1 MYWTRGV
8 WVSVDVATTSA
19 SLMSPPHSLAPPVP
33 PFVMLVAALPSSS
46 SRPHVSLDHL
56 YTSNDANSLWGS
68 NYKPE

>member
-8 WVSVDVATTSA
+8 WVSVAVATTSA

-46 SRPHVSLDHL
+46 SRPHVYLDHL
-56 YTSNDANSLWGS
+56 YTFSDTNSLWGA
-68 NYKPE
+68 NYELE